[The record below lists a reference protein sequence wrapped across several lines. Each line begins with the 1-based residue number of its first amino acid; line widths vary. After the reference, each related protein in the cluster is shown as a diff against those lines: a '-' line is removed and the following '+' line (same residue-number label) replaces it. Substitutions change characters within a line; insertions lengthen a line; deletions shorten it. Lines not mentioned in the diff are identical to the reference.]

1 MTPALLYGGSIAAL
15 LVIVAVIGAAYASAR
30 REALTLRAENAR
42 LWSFITT
49 MRAVTIEPAR
59 RQEAAELV
67 RPQAGEPLQE
77 EPKEHTPSF
86 RRYTEREVFDEEP
99 DEPAEMNGK

>member
-1 MTPALLYGGSIAAL
+1 VVNPAYLLGAIAALVVIAAL
-15 LVIVAVIGAAYASAR
+15 LGVSYASAR
-30 REALTLRAENAR
+30 REALTLRAENSR
-42 LWSFITT
+42 LWSLIQS

-77 EPKEHTPSF
+77 EPKDHTPSF

>member
-1 MTPALLYGGSIAAL
+1 VVNEQAVWGALVGIA
-15 LVIVAVIGAAYASAR
+15 IFDAYLCAKLSAYK
-30 REALTLRAENAR
+30 REALTLRAENSR
-42 LWSFITT
+42 LWSLIQS

-77 EPKEHTPSF
+77 EPKDHTPSF